1 MRTTFFF
8 YFFDTFTHF
17 FGTFFAF
24 KKNLKLMASFGHF
37 MFIVFCFF
45 YILAL
50 SGTFCYFIELFHLL
64 TLFPLCFNTYKHFF
78 APSGTFFPHF
88 LANDWNV
95 ELIFYTLLPLVFFF
109 SFWNCLALFGKFWL
123 FLACNKNPK
132 KTRDQKHGP
141 LDLYIYLCWT
151 YLDNF
156 GPI

>member
-1 MRTTFFF
+1 LRVALGHENHIFSSTFLTLS
-8 YFFDTFTHF
+8 YTF
-17 FGTFFAF
+17 
-24 KKNLKLMASFGHF
+24 
-37 MFIVFCFF
+37 
-45 YILAL
+45 LAL

-64 TLFPLCFNTYKHFF
+64 TLFPLCFNTFKHFF

-88 LANDWNV
+88 LANGWIFK
-95 ELIFYTLLPLVFFF
+95 LIFYTLLPLVFFF
-109 SFWNCLALFGKFWL
+109 SFWNCLALFGTFWL

-156 GPI
+156 GPIWSQIPPI